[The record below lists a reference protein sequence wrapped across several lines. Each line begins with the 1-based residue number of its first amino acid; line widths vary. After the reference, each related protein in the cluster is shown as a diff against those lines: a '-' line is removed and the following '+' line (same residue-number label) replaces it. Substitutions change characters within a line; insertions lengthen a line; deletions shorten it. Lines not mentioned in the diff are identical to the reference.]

1 MASNSQKDSTTKSPI
16 FGTVGSQAMPC
27 EHEVQR
33 HSHVILVQW
42 CGDFKVE
49 YLREFVAILKKAVT
63 RVSVAQG
70 ELFDEKKKKIEDE
83 NLMSGSL

>member
-1 MASNSQKDSTTKSPI
+1 LEDILFKTEPR
-16 FGTVGSQAMPC
+16 

-42 CGDFKVE
+42 CGDFKAE
-49 YLREFVAILKKAVT
+49 YLREFVAIFKKAVT
-63 RVSVAQG
+63 RVLVAKG
-70 ELFDEKKKKIEDE
+70 ELFDEKKTEDE